1 MTDQA
6 TPQATPEP
14 ITPQNVVSTPEPA
27 PAPDASIL
35 ASRLNSLL
43 QDPEPKSD
51 LEKLQDQIQALNIQ
65 TPAPTPAPA
74 KRDTTADEIR
84 ELRESQEGLQ
94 NELRERVRQQEMT
107 EAGNAVSEWVTSN
120 AEHFPLINEA
130 GYQQVVMQ
138 KIENTKNQTGRVIDA
153 AQAGL
158 EVEEELSALIKRCAP
173 KLGFVMRDEQ
183 TAARSEEAQIST
195 TTDGMNIAVPPDW
208 KNMTDDEQMAYLVRQ
223 AEG

>member
-1 MTDQA
+1 MA
-6 TPQATPEP
+6 
-14 ITPQNVVSTPEPA
+14 
-27 PAPDASIL
+27 
-35 ASRLNSLL
+35 
-43 QDPEPKSD
+43 
-51 LEKLQDQIQALNIQ
+51 
-65 TPAPTPAPA
+65 
-74 KRDTTADEIR
+74 
-84 ELRESQEGLQ
+84 
-94 NELRERVRQQEMT
+94 

-120 AEHFPLINEA
+120 SEHFPLINEA

-138 KIENTKNQTGRVIDA
+138 KIQNTKDQTGRVIDA

-195 TTDGMNIAVPPDW
+195 TTGGMNIAVPPDW
-208 KNMTDDEQMAYLVRQ
+208 ENMTDDEQMAYLVRQ